1 MIKYNTAGGQI
12 DRFNKGIPLF
22 VPELIHVLS
31 ALANYDFGVN
41 PKTCRQCSPNFW
53 GAQSCIVIF
62 EAFFIPTCPLVHHC
76 HGTRELGIRLD
87 PLVMS
92 ITTPTQDVQK
102 SFNMCSLT
110 LCSSVFGSLLR
121 STRVRATSGGF
132 EELFLGDPRS
142 GGLGSPPIVS
152 A

>member
-1 MIKYNTAGGQI
+1 MHEEGEFWDPLMIKYNTAGGQI

-110 LCSSVFGSLLR
+110 LLFFCVRLTFAFNSGSCNFR
-121 STRVRATSGGF
+121 TSR
-132 EELFLGDPRS
+132 LT
-142 GGLGSPPIVS
+142 
-152 A
+152 